1 MGLNRFLQF
10 FIPKESKFLHLLR
23 SQVEDILKA
32 SELLITFMNTPTHE
46 ERRKLYAEIKAIE
59 KHCDGI
65 TNTILDELNNTFITP
80 FDREDINELAMQLDD
95 VTDLITG
102 SAKRTILYQ
111 PKEVPESMAMMA
123 EYILES
129 AKCIMTA
136 VDELDKVK
144 RDPSVVKEQCRRL
157 HELENLADDVYEN
170 FIISMFKKA
179 DDAIELFKMVEIIQI
194 LESATDKEYRVSDT
208 LKTIVIKYA

>member
-1 MGLNRFLQF
+1 MGINRFLQL
-10 FIPKESKFLHLLR
+10 FIPKESKFLDLLQA
-23 SQVEDILKA
+23 QVDDIIKA
-32 SELLITFMNTPTHE
+32 SELLITFMKTPTHE
-46 ERRKLYAEIKAIE
+46 ERKGIYAEIKNIE
-59 KHCDGI
+59 KHCDEI

-80 FDREDINELAMQLDD
+80 FDREDINALASTLDD

-102 SAKRTILYQ
+102 SAKRAILYQ
-111 PKEVPESMAMMA
+111 PKILPKSMLSMA

-129 AKCIMTA
+129 ANCIKIA

-144 RDPSVVKEQCRRL
+144 KDPTIVKEQCRRL

-170 FIISMFKKA
+170 FIISMFEHA

-208 LKTIVIKYA
+208 LKTIVIKYS